1 MLVEKLRRKIMQSKT
16 LFLLGLCTILSTTA
30 SAVPLDAKGAKQQLN
45 QAAKQK
51 VFQGKINLDALV
63 TNESN
68 DLIVEYNIP
77 SESVATGLERRN
89 YIAANKK
96 NIQSRFN
103 RGVGV
108 QVLRDYNNL
117 PIAFYRISNKE
128 ALVDLLNDP
137 NVKAVYPNR
146 INQATTMESLPLINQ
161 PQANTKGFNGTGSS
175 VAVLDTG
182 VNYLHSDFGCT
193 AVNSPSSTCRVVYA
207 FDSAPDDGS
216 LDDNGHGSNVSAIVS
231 KVATKTKI
239 IGIDV
244 FRSGSAYDSDILAG
258 INWAVNNAKTYN
270 IKAINLS
277 LGIPGVKYKSECSN
291 SSYATAFAN
300 ARAAGV
306 VPVVASGNDAFP
318 DGISSPAC
326 VAGAVRVGA
335 VYDSNIGGVS
345 WGNPVKCSDPTTAAD
360 KVACFSNGGSLVTLL
375 APGAMI
381 TAGGYTMG
389 GTSQA
394 TPHVAGAIALLRA
407 NSVTPTETI
416 DQTINRLKTTGK
428 PITDSR
434 TGLVFP
440 RIDLLAATNG
450 LTVN

>member
-1 MLVEKLRRKIMQSKT
+1 MQSKT

>member
-1 MLVEKLRRKIMQSKT
+1 M
-16 LFLLGLCTILSTTA
+16 
-30 SAVPLDAKGAKQQLN
+30 
-45 QAAKQK
+45 
-51 VFQGKINLDALV
+51 
-63 TNESN
+63 
-68 DLIVEYNIP
+68 
-77 SESVATGLERRN
+77 
-89 YIAANKK
+89 
-96 NIQSRFN
+96 
-103 RGVGV
+103 
-108 QVLRDYNNL
+108 
-117 PIAFYRISNKE
+117 
-128 ALVDLLNDP
+128 
-137 NVKAVYPNR
+137 
-146 INQATTMESLPLINQ
+146 
-161 PQANTKGFNGTGSS
+161 
-175 VAVLDTG
+175 AVLDTG

-193 AVNSPSSTCRVVYA
+193 AVNSPSSTCRVVYS
-207 FDSAPDDGS
+207 FDSAPDDGA
-216 LDDNGHGSNVSAIVS
+216 LDDDGHGSNVSAIVS
-231 KVATKTKI
+231 KVASKTKI

-244 FRSGSAYDSDILAG
+244 FRKVRVNGQLLSSAYDSDIIAG

-277 LGIPGVKYKSECSN
+277 LGVPDVKYTSQCSN

-306 VPVVASGNDAFP
+306 VPVVASGNDAFS

-345 WGNPVKCSDPTTAAD
+345 WGKPVKCTDSTTAAD

-416 DQTINRLKTTGK
+416 DQTINRLRTTGK
-428 PITDSR
+428 PITDPR

-450 LTVN
+450 LTIN

>member
-1 MLVEKLRRKIMQSKT
+1 MQSKT
-16 LFLLGLCTILSTTA
+16 LLLLGISTILSTTA
-30 SAVPLDAKGAKQQLN
+30 FALPLDSKGAKQQLN

-51 VFQGKINLDALV
+51 VSQGKIDLDALV

-77 SESVATGLERRN
+77 TESVASGLERRS
-89 YIAANKK
+89 YIASNKK
-96 NIQSRFN
+96 NLQSRFN

-117 PIAFYRISNKE
+117 PLAFYRVSNRE

-146 INQATTMESLPLINQ
+146 INRATTMESLPLINQ

-193 AVNSPSSTCRVVYA
+193 AVNSPSSTCRVVYS
-207 FDSAPDDGS
+207 FDSAPDDGA

-231 KVATKTKI
+231 KVASKTKI

-244 FRSGSAYDSDILAG
+244 FRSDSAYDSDILAG

-277 LGIPGVKYKSECSN
+277 LGVPGVKFTSECSN

-345 WGNPVKCSDPTTAAD
+345 WGKPVKCTDSTTAAD

-416 DQTINRLKTTGK
+416 DQTINRLRTTGK
-428 PITDSR
+428 PITDPR

-450 LTVN
+450 LTIN

>member
-1 MLVEKLRRKIMQSKT
+1 MQSKT

-30 SAVPLDAKGAKQQLN
+30 SAVALDAKGAKQQLN

>member
-1 MLVEKLRRKIMQSKT
+1 MQSKT

-51 VFQGKINLDALV
+51 VFQGKIDLDALV

>member
-1 MLVEKLRRKIMQSKT
+1 MQSKT

-30 SAVPLDAKGAKQQLN
+30 SALPLDSKGAKQQLN
-45 QAAKQK
+45 QTAKQK
-51 VFQGKINLDALV
+51 VFQGKIDLDALV

-77 SESVATGLERRN
+77 LESVASGLERRS
-89 YIAANKK
+89 YIATNKK
-96 NIQSRFN
+96 NIQSRFH

-117 PIAFYRISNKE
+117 PLAFYRISNRE

-146 INQATTMESLPLINQ
+146 INQATTTESLPLINQ

-193 AVNSPSSTCRVVYA
+193 AVNTPSSTCRVVYS
-207 FDSAPDDGS
+207 FDSAPDDGA

-277 LGIPGVKYKSECSN
+277 LGVPGVKYTSECSN

-360 KVACFSNGGSLVTLL
+360 KVACFSNGGRLVTLL

-416 DQTINRLKTTGK
+416 DQTINRLRTTGK
-428 PITDSR
+428 PITDTR